1 MNKKGVKTKTDK
13 FVKLCMTG
21 LLGIAMLGTSVVGL
35 HANVVNAESGKY
47 YSDYTS
53 LAEAQKAAAKLGE
66 DLGEEGSVLLKNQ
79 NKALPLNGNEWV
91 SVLGVS
97 SDSVEGGN
105 TTVADSLK
113 EAGFR
118 VNAELENYYSKIGT
132 TYGQENVDK
141 ISGTAKSSMEIY
153 NDVAVVIFS
162 RTGGE
167 SQDCATVTKEVEDN
181 KYGSEDMGWKHNAL
195 YSTTDSETKKVTEY
209 KHYLQLT
216 DSEEELL
223 EFAKANCKKVVV
235 VINSSNV
242 MELGNMENDDEI
254 DGIIWVG
261 RPGADGLKALGRILN
276 GTVNPSGK
284 TVDIYPADLTADPTW
299 FGYGKG
305 EQFTGTGEYPETFFR
320 QQKADGSSEI
330 YNRQNPNMQASIP
343 GVSTGYSV
351 VEYSE
356 DIYMGYRYYETAAV
370 EAQDGNYEG
379 FDYDTAV
386 VYPFGHGLSYTEF
399 EWTNVTPAANVENWS
414 SKKSIDLK
422 VKVKNTGAVAGKD
435 VVQVYAHAPYTD
447 GEVAKSEVVLVGF
460 AKTSLLQPGQEET
473 VTISVNVQDIA
484 SFDDY
489 DKNKNGSA
497 TYELDAGA
505 GYELRFQTDSHNVK
519 ARQALSELTDDVI
532 LGKDDYSGNAV
543 EALFSGKDVY
553 NTLGW
558 DPAVENKDG
567 TKGATLVGEG
577 KMTLLSRDNFK
588 GTFPEPMTE
597 ELAGGSAGGNGWY

>member
-1 MNKKGVKTKTDK
+1 
-13 FVKLCMTG
+13 
-21 LLGIAMLGTSVVGL
+21 
-35 HANVVNAESGKY
+35 
-47 YSDYTS
+47 
-53 LAEAQKAAAKLGE
+53 
-66 DLGEEGSVLLKNQ
+66 
-79 NKALPLNGNEWV
+79 
-91 SVLGVS
+91 
-97 SDSVEGGN
+97 
-105 TTVADSLK
+105 
-113 EAGFR
+113 
-118 VNAELENYYSKIGT
+118 
-132 TYGQENVDK
+132 
-141 ISGTAKSSMEIY
+141 
-153 NDVAVVIFS
+153 
-162 RTGGE
+162 
-167 SQDCATVTKEVEDN
+167 
-181 KYGSEDMGWKHNAL
+181 
-195 YSTTDSETKKVTEY
+195 
-209 KHYLQLT
+209 
-216 DSEEELL
+216 
-223 EFAKANCKKVVV
+223 
-235 VINSSNV
+235 
-242 MELGNMENDDEI
+242 MENDDEI

-305 EQFTGTGEYPETFFR
+305 EQFTGTGDYPETFFR

-447 GEVAKSEVVLVGF
+447 GEVTISEVVLVGF

-473 VTISVNVQDIA
+473 VTISVNVHDIA